1 MKAEYK
7 RDINGN
13 YLVLYENEEP
23 DTSSYQMRMLVGNT
37 IPSILKCRVQGV
49 DGQFMVCF
57 DITSKQS
64 VVSLYE
70 EKKIRYSDLQMIL
83 SGFVQVMEEMSEYLL
98 NPGRLVIKPEYM
110 YVDLEKRQ
118 LFFCYLPG
126 YDEDVRQK
134 FQELTEYI
142 LPKLDHEDSKVVML
156 GYGVYRQALEDSF
169 HLEHIKK
176 ELYLERETTDN
187 IEFWA
192 QDAFRDAEISV
203 NKEKYNNEKDK
214 GKNNKEK
221 NNKERNSR
229 ENAKER
235 NNGNK
240 KTADS
245 EKEFMSDK
253 SPEKLQEHELW
264 MDEKYKKQDDY
275 HKEKRLGSE
284 KGVWLACFM
293 AALSAVAIV
302 TASTLGYLPKV
313 STVSMLSVV
322 LVLMAIGMAGA
333 GMYSFLKKRNGK
345 CQKNTKARDHK
356 IMEKKEK
363 AENSEGLYSEE
374 KRTDP
379 AYSISEEYNSDTE
392 SSPDF
397 KVKKANKTS
406 HENKMSILQKNFGE
420 TVVLSDQNISGPATL
435 VSKEPGELATIYLQ
449 EELTVIGKMQNAVDA
464 VIDLPTVS
472 RVHAKIR
479 KRDEEYYLTDLN
491 SRNGTSVNGRMLKC
505 DEEYCLQDQDEVDF
519 AQARYIFLK

>member
-1 MKAEYK
+1 
-7 RDINGN
+7 
-13 YLVLYENEEP
+13 
-23 DTSSYQMRMLVGNT
+23 
-37 IPSILKCRVQGV
+37 
-49 DGQFMVCF
+49 
-57 DITSKQS
+57 
-64 VVSLYE
+64 
-70 EKKIRYSDLQMIL
+70 
-83 SGFVQVMEEMSEYLL
+83 
-98 NPGRLVIKPEYM
+98 
-110 YVDLEKRQ
+110 
-118 LFFCYLPG
+118 
-126 YDEDVRQK
+126 
-134 FQELTEYI
+134 
-142 LPKLDHEDSKVVML
+142 
-156 GYGVYRQALEDSF
+156 
-169 HLEHIKK
+169 
-176 ELYLERETTDN
+176 
-187 IEFWA
+187 
-192 QDAFRDAEISV
+192 
-203 NKEKYNNEKDK
+203 
-214 GKNNKEK
+214 
-221 NNKERNSR
+221 
-229 ENAKER
+229 
-235 NNGNK
+235 
-240 KTADS
+240 
-245 EKEFMSDK
+245 
-253 SPEKLQEHELW
+253 
-264 MDEKYKKQDDY
+264 
-275 HKEKRLGSE
+275 
-284 KGVWLACFM
+284 M

-374 KRTDP
+374 KTTDP

-420 TVVLSDQNISGPATL
+420 TVVLSAQNISGPATL

-449 EELTVIGKMQNAVDA
+449 EELTVIGKMQNAADA